1 MGKADSGLRP
11 LQSHRYMFEH
21 LYSIVAVLA
30 VIPALIQSRRAVAG
44 VSWLLLLVAGAGVA
58 LPAFRLLAG
67 NEFAGLGGALTISNA
82 ATILLFIL
90 CAAIWPAARGL
101 AVLMLPYCLC
111 IAVLAAITYL
121 PQSEPVLPGSRVWLD
136 LHILVSILTYGLA
149 TIAAIAALAVF
160 LQERALKRREP
171 GPLVARLPAI
181 ADTER
186 LQNVLLWVSAIVLAA
201 GLLTGIGT
209 LYSES
214 GRFFTFTHKT
224 IFAVAAFVVIVGLL
238 IAHNLTGLRG
248 RRAVQLVLVVYL
260 LLTLAY
266 PGVKF
271 VQDVLIG

>member
-1 MGKADSGLRP
+1 
-11 LQSHRYMFEH
+11 MFEH
-21 LYSIVAVLA
+21 AYSLVAVLA
-30 VIPALIQSRRAVAG
+30 VIPALIQSRRAVDG
-44 VSWLLLLVAGAGVA
+44 VSWPLLLVAGAGVA
-58 LPAFRLLAG
+58 LPAFRLLVG
-67 NEFAGLGGALTISNA
+67 NEFSGLGGALTISNA
-82 ATILLFIL
+82 ATMLLFIL
-90 CAAIWPAARGL
+90 CAAFWPAARGL
-101 AVLMLPYCLC
+101 AVLILPYCLC
-111 IAVLAAITYL
+111 IAVLAAITDL
-121 PQSEPVLPGSRVWLD
+121 PRPETVLPGSAIWLD
-136 LHILVSILTYGLA
+136 MHILVSVLTYGFA
-149 TIAAIAALAVF
+149 TIAATAALAVF

-186 LQNVLLWVSAIVLAA
+186 LQNILLWICAVILAA

-224 IFAVAAFVVIVGLL
+224 IFAVAAFIVIVALL

-248 RRAVQLVLVVYL
+248 RRAAQLVLVVYL

>member
-1 MGKADSGLRP
+1 
-11 LQSHRYMFEH
+11 MFEH
-21 LYSIVAVLA
+21 AYSIVAVLA
-30 VIPALIQSRRAVAG
+30 VIPALIQSRRALGG
-44 VSWLLLLVAGAGVA
+44 VSWPLLLVAGAGVA

-82 ATILLFIL
+82 ATMLLFIF
-90 CAAIWPAARGL
+90 CAAFSPAARRL
-101 AVLMLPYCLC
+101 AVLMLPYCFC
-111 IAVLAAITYL
+111 VAVLAAISYL
-121 PQSEPVLPGSRVWLD
+121 PQPEAPRPGSQVWLD
-136 LHILVSILTYGLA
+136 AHILASVTTYGLV
-149 TIAAIAALAVF
+149 TIAGIAALAVF

-181 ADTER
+181 ADAER
-186 LQNVLLWVSAIVLAA
+186 LQNVLLWVCAAELAA

-214 GRFFTFTHKT
+214 GQFFTFTHKT
-224 IFAVAAFVVIVGLL
+224 IFAVAAFIVIVALL
-238 IAHNLTGLRG
+238 IVHNLTGLRG
-248 RRAVQLVLVVYL
+248 RRAARLVLVVYL

>member
-1 MGKADSGLRP
+1 
-11 LQSHRYMFEH
+11 MFEH
-21 LYSIVAVLA
+21 AYSIVAVLA
-30 VIPALIQSRRAVAG
+30 VIPALIQSHRATGGA
-44 VSWLLLLVAGAGVA
+44 SWPLLLVAGAGIA
-58 LPAFRLLAG
+58 LPAFRLLVG

-82 ATILLFIL
+82 ATILVFIL

-111 IAVLAAITYL
+111 VAVLAAITYL
-121 PQSEPVLPGSRVWLD
+121 PQPEPALPGSRAWLD
-136 LHILVSILTYGLA
+136 IHILVSVLTYGLA
-149 TIAAIAALAVF
+149 TIAATAALAVF
-160 LQERALKRREP
+160 MQERTLKRREP

-186 LQNVLLWVSAIVLAA
+186 LQNILLWISAVILAA

-214 GRFFTFTHKT
+214 GQFFIFTHKT
-224 IFAVAAFVVIVGLL
+224 ILAVAAFIIIVALL

-248 RRAVQLVLVVYL
+248 RRAARLVLVVYL